1 MTQHTLQITLAD
13 MNQRWDA
20 AFNRGDAAALAAL
33 YDEHAAV
40 LPAGG
45 DAALGT
51 RQIEALFAGAIG
63 QGIRNHRIELHA
75 VEGDERVAT
84 QRGRWS
90 AEATTA
96 DGGVQHFGGH
106 LTLAY
111 RRQPD
116 GSWRALTHIW
126 N

>member
-1 MTQHTLQITLAD
+1 MTMQALQAAIAD
-13 MNQRWDA
+13 LNQRWDD

-33 YDEHAAV
+33 YDDQAAV

-45 DAALGT
+45 NAALGKT
-51 RQIEALFAGAIG
+51 QIEALFAGAID
-63 QGIRNHRIELHA
+63 QGLHNHHIESHA
-75 VEGDERVAT
+75 VIGDSQVAT

-90 AEATTA
+90 AQANGE
-96 DGGVQHFGGH
+96 GGLQTFSGH
-106 LTLAY
+106 LTMAY

-116 GSWRALTHIW
+116 GSWRTVTHIW

>member
-1 MTQHTLQITLAD
+1 VTLQALQAAVAD
-13 MNQRWDA
+13 LNQRWDA

-33 YDEHAAV
+33 YDEQGAV

-45 DAALGT
+45 NAALGSA
-51 RQIEALFAGAIG
+51 QIEALFAGAID
-63 QGIRNHRIELHA
+63 QGLHNHRIELHA
-75 VEGDERVAT
+75 VIGDSEVAT

-90 AEATTA
+90 AQANGE
-96 DGGVQHFGGH
+96 GGLQTFSGH
-106 LTLAY
+106 LTMVY

-116 GSWRALTHIW
+116 RSWRLITHIW